1 MFKRFFS
8 LIISLVFIHISNAQD
23 KSLDYRFSIDTM
35 GEKALL
41 NVEISFT
48 GTDSGFTTIKLP
60 DAWASQ
66 QQLYKAVKQI
76 QSITPQVRI
85 DSTTDSTKKIIY
97 HKPGQSITLRYQL
110 QQDWKGELNYPKN
123 YRAIIQ
129 KNYIHLTGYALFIKP
144 VWEKEQ
150 AVSVHLDWSAM
161 PASWT
166 VGNSFHASG
175 KNFTGKTTMGD
186 LENSFY
192 VAGDFRLYERKIKN
206 KPVWVAI
213 RGRDW
218 KFKDTALVN
227 AAEKIIYTERSF
239 WNDFEEPYYFL
250 SMIPFQGSGNYNG
263 SALHQS
269 FLMGMATEFT
279 VDEQLYWLLA
289 HEYFHRWIGIAIL
302 MKGDEQE
309 NSWFGEGFT
318 DYYTHKLLNKTGII
332 SLENYISRINGVIA
346 DYYLSP
352 VRNNDISTL
361 GKNFW
366 MKREYQVIPY
376 KKGFTYALLI
386 DNLIQSKSN
395 HTYSLD
401 NVLFDLYEAVKNKKE
416 ITEALFLERIQ
427 HYSGYDLKP
436 EHTRY
441 IHNGETIP
449 VPANILGNYTSYQK
463 ELGAF
468 DMGFDVETSQKSLI
482 ITGVQQDSEAW
493 KAGLR
498 DGQKLKGWSVHYDNI
513 SVPSEIT
520 ILDKENA
527 LKKISYVPLSR
538 NKIRLPQFRLKP

>member
-1 MFKRFFS
+1 
-8 LIISLVFIHISNAQD
+8 
-23 KSLDYRFSIDTM
+23 
-35 GEKALL
+35 
-41 NVEISFT
+41 
-48 GTDSGFTTIKLP
+48 
-60 DAWASQ
+60 
-66 QQLYKAVKQI
+66 
-76 QSITPQVRI
+76 
-85 DSTTDSTKKIIY
+85 
-97 HKPGQSITLRYQL
+97 
-110 QQDWKGELNYPKN
+110 
-123 YRAIIQ
+123 
-129 KNYIHLTGYALFIKP
+129 
-144 VWEKEQ
+144 
-150 AVSVHLDWSAM
+150 
-161 PASWT
+161 
-166 VGNSFHASG
+166 
-175 KNFTGKTTMGD
+175 
-186 LENSFY
+186 
-192 VAGDFRLYERKIKN
+192 
-206 KPVWVAI
+206 
-213 RGRDW
+213 
-218 KFKDTALVN
+218 
-227 AAEKIIYTERSF
+227 
-239 WNDFEEPYYFL
+239 
-250 SMIPFQGSGNYNG
+250 
-263 SALHQS
+263 
-269 FLMGMATEFT
+269 
-279 VDEQLYWLLA
+279 
-289 HEYFHRWIGIAIL
+289 

-538 NKIRLPQFRLKP
+538 NKIRVPQFRLKP